1 MIIFRLKY
9 FLGMFSSLSLS
20 FLSITIVKIALFALN
35 FLNLPQGDILTRAE
49 KYFQELKDSSSLDRL
64 NKQWKSGKLILQGKG
79 YACISRDESNEL
91 TWLPLRKIWPNRASS
106 LQDRGETTK
115 TPGGRNSNTGHGGS
129 KDLQKAPPSAASTLW
144 SPLLGTNK
152 NPYNN
157 QAENLVSQ
165 QRMPRSPENIFVA
178 LLALLA
184 FAFPAQADLIDHT

>member
-1 MIIFRLKY
+1 M
-9 FLGMFSSLSLS
+9 
-20 FLSITIVKIALFALN
+20 
-35 FLNLPQGDILTRAE
+35 RAE
-49 KYFQELKDSSSLDRL
+49 RRFDELKDTSLPLPIWYQDRL

-129 KDLQKAPPSAASTLW
+129 KDLQKAPPLAASTLW

-165 QRMPRSPENIFVA
+165 QRMPQSPENIFVA
-178 LLALLA
+178 LLACTCPPIRLN
-184 FAFPAQADLIDHT
+184 